1 MAGPTMLAIVVK
13 GDVPDRRRRSRL
25 RLTYPLRLYRPG
37 EVSRIETKTQ
47 DISCEG
53 FFCITDRVFS
63 PSEFLECEL
72 VIPSA
77 ELGQPLERDMILR
90 CRAEVVRVVQ
100 QGGETAFGVACR
112 LADYTIGRQ
121 RVEQDAQVECSA

>member
-1 MAGPTMLAIVVK
+1 V
-13 GDVPDRRRRSRL
+13 
-25 RLTYPLRLYRPG
+25 
-37 EVSRIETKTQ
+37 TKTQ

-72 VIPSA
+72 VIPNA

-100 QGGETAFGVACR
+100 QAGETAFGVACR
-112 LADYTIGRQ
+112 LTDYTIGRQ
-121 RVEQDAQVECSA
+121 MVEQDLQLECSV

>member
-1 MAGPTMLAIVVK
+1 MLPVVVN
-13 GDVPDRRRRSRL
+13 GETPDRRRRTRL

-37 EVSRIETKTQ
+37 EESRIETKTQ
-47 DISCEG
+47 NISCEG

-100 QGGETAFGVACR
+100 QAGEKAFGVACR

-121 RVEQDAQVECSA
+121 VVQPDLPVECSV